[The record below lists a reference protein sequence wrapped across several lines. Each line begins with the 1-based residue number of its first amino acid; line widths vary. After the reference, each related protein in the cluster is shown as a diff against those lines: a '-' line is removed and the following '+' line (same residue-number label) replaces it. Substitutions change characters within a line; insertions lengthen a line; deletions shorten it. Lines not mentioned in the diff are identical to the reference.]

1 MICANVY
8 VCVSTCA
15 HAHTYLCLH
24 MYKCVCVYIYAC
36 VCLYTHTR
44 VYMCVRVYSLFIP
57 QIGSPVNVK
66 QPISD
71 RCGIW
76 KLLKSP

>member
-1 MICANVY
+1 MYVCLRVHMHIRISVYICTNVY
-8 VCVSTCA
+8 V
-15 HAHTYLCLH
+15 
-24 MYKCVCVYIYAC
+24 YIYTRAC
-36 VCLYTHTR
+36 VYTHTHTC